1 MSGAREEILARIRR
15 ALSDVP
21 GGEQPADVSVPRDYR
36 RQGSADRAQLLAR
49 LQDRLRDYGAH
60 CARVAQADIP
70 TAVAAACGELQLRTL
85 VIPAQLPAQW
95 RPGGVQLYEDR
106 DSSTEQLDQV
116 DGVLSGCAVAIAET
130 GTLVLD
136 GQGVCGRRA
145 ITLLPDHHI
154 CIVRAAQV
162 VAGVPEALERIAPS
176 GRDQRPAVT
185 FISGPSATSDIELQR
200 VEGVHGPRH
209 LRVLIVDE
217 GPAER

>member
-1 MSGAREEILARIRR
+1 MSGAREEILARIRH

-21 GGEQPADVSVPRDYR
+21 ASEQPADVTVPRDYS
-36 RQGSADRAQLLAR
+36 RQGSSDGAQLLAR
-49 LQDRLRDYGAH
+49 LEDRLRDYGAQ
-60 CARVAQADIP
+60 CLRVAQADLSA
-70 TAVAAACGELQLRTL
+70 AVAAACAELQLRTL
-85 VIPAQLPAQW
+85 VTPVQLPAQW
-95 RPGGVQLYEDR
+95 RPEDVQLYED
-106 DSSTEQLDQV
+106 DGLSTEQLDQI

-162 VAGVPEALERIAPS
+162 VAGVPEAIERIAS
-176 GRDQRPAVT
+176 SARDQRSAVT
-185 FISGPSATSDIELQR
+185 FISGPSATSDIELER

-217 GPAER
+217 AAAGG